1 MSLVVPDNVLKLIN
15 ENPDIMHTFT
25 VNGNTYI
32 VESAKNLF
40 ENEAECD
47 CDDCS
52 LCDTNDEDV
61 EDVEGLEL
69 EFDLDD
75 SSDVFPKT
83 DSERLAETLKG
94 KLCRVFYKGF
104 DGINPEYEYI
114 DDVYSLGGKDT
125 FIKTAEDPNSK
136 DFVLTRLSKV
146 EEIQVYEVDQE
157 D

>member
-1 MSLVVPDNVLKLIN
+1 MSLVVQDNVLKLIN
-15 ENPDIMHTFT
+15 ENLDTMYTFT

-32 VESAKNLF
+32 IESAKNLF
-40 ENEAECD
+40 EDEAGYGCD
-47 CDDCS
+47 GCS
-52 LCDTNDEDV
+52 LCDTDDKDV
-61 EDVEGLEL
+61 EELEL

-75 SSDVFPKT
+75 LSDIFPKT

-125 FIKTAEDPNSK
+125 IIKTTEDPNSK

>member
-15 ENPDIMHTFT
+15 ENPDTMYTFT

-40 ENEAECD
+40 ENEAGYC

-52 LCDTNDEDV
+52 LCDTDDKDDEDV
-61 EDVEGLEL
+61 EELEL

-75 SSDVFPKT
+75 LSDIFPKT

-125 FIKTAEDPNSK
+125 IIKTAEDPNSE
-136 DFVLTRLSKV
+136 DFVLTRLSKI
-146 EEIQVYEVDQE
+146 EEIQVYEADQE

>member
-15 ENPDIMHTFT
+15 ENPDMMHTFT

-61 EDVEGLEL
+61 EELEL

-75 SSDVFPKT
+75 LSDIFPKT

-125 FIKTAEDPNSK
+125 IIKTTEDPNSEN
-136 DFVLTRLSKV
+136 FILTRLSKI
-146 EEIQVYEVDQE
+146 EEIQVFEVDPE

>member
-15 ENPDIMHTFT
+15 ENPDTMYTFT

-32 VESAKNLF
+32 IESAKNLF
-40 ENEAECD
+40 EDEAGYGCD
-47 CDDCS
+47 GCS
-52 LCDTNDEDV
+52 LCDTDDKDD

-125 FIKTAEDPNSK
+125 IIKTTEDPNSK

>member
-1 MSLVVPDNVLKLIN
+1 MSLVVPENVLKLIN
-15 ENPDIMHTFT
+15 ENPDTMYTFT

-40 ENEAECD
+40 ENEAGYC

-52 LCDTNDEDV
+52 LCDTDDKDDEDV
-61 EDVEGLEL
+61 EELEL

-75 SSDVFPKT
+75 LSDIFPKT

-125 FIKTAEDPNSK
+125 IIKTAEVPNSK

>member
-1 MSLVVPDNVLKLIN
+1 MSLVVPDNILKLIN
-15 ENPDIMHTFT
+15 ENPDMMYTCT

-40 ENEAECD
+40 EDEAEYGCD
-47 CDDCS
+47 YCS
-52 LCDTNDEDV
+52 LCDTDDKDV
-61 EDVEGLEL
+61 EELEL

-75 SSDVFPKT
+75 LSDIFPKT
-83 DSERLAETLKG
+83 DSERLVETLKG

-114 DDVYSLGGKDT
+114 DDVYSLGDKDII
-125 FIKTAEDPNSK
+125 IKTVEDPNSE
-136 DFVLTRLSKV
+136 DFVLTRLSKI
-146 EEIQVYEVDQE
+146 EEIQVYEADQE